1 MPYSKIDL
9 LDDVTADK
17 IEKNNIWSYNATM
30 TEKFQVSKY
39 YFNKRFWKLDDEE
52 KEFIWN
58 NRLETAFKNI
68 NCELVKK
75 VEEDNKCCLM
85 KLNFN
90 DIKVSEDTM
99 KYVKETYND
108 FKYKKDDL
116 MIVNLLKFKGFSIE
130 GKRVIE
136 MEFTPEIKELFKIY
150 DKKPIDEFIEE

>member
-1 MPYSKIDL
+1 
-9 LDDVTADK
+9 
-17 IEKNNIWSYNATM
+17 
-30 TEKFQVSKY
+30 
-39 YFNKRFWKLDDEE
+39 
-52 KEFIWN
+52 
-58 NRLETAFKNI
+58 
-68 NCELVKK
+68 
-75 VEEDNKCCLM
+75 M